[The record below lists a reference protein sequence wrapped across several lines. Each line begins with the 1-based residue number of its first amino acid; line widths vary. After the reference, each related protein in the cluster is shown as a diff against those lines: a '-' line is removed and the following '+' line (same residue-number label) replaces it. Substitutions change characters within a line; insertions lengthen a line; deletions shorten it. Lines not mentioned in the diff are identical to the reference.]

1 MNQVGHMS
9 FEGTIV
15 CGCRWVIQEYRVGEV
30 REIGKG
36 FGVVWEPRSY
46 HPRAW
51 ACGNLLCWIF
61 NRTLGEECACF
72 HLPLL
77 QRLLCPLSWG
87 SLHWK
92 EGMQL
97 LPQFWCLAL
106 SLLAFAELSLLWRIL
121 GCGFLM
127 FLGVYRWP
135 KWYWMGGSWSFING
149 MGSFQSYWQLWS
161 QISTKLLR

>member
-36 FGVVWEPRSY
+36 FRVVWEPRSY

-51 ACGNLLCWIF
+51 ACRNLLCWLF

-77 QRLLCPLSWG
+77 QCLLCPLSWG

-97 LPQFWCLAL
+97 LPQFRCLAFL
-106 SLLAFAELSLLWRIL
+106 ISLGFCRIITAVEDIRMWFPDVWE
-121 GCGFLM
+121 GTGGWNDIGWEGA
-127 FLGVYRWP
+127 GV
-135 KWYWMGGSWSFING
+135 
-149 MGSFQSYWQLWS
+149 L
-161 QISTKLLR
+161 